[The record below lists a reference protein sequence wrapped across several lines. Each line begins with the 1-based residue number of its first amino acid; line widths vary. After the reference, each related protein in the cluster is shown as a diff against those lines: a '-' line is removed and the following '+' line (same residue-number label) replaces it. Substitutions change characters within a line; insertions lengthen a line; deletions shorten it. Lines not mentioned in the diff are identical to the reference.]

1 MNELKILRSCTL
13 VLLALGTA
21 GTGWGTVA
29 ACATTAPGT
38 PMSSLGTGSATSGCY
53 NDDLSYTALNL
64 TGGVSTGGATLPT
77 TANTYIYSTG
87 AAASGNTVG
96 PLNLFVE
103 GGSLTGLGASSET
116 GTVAFQATANTGM
129 VGGINYSSPTGAGLH
144 WAFSTLT
151 LTPSVAEADAGDTV
165 TITEN
170 FCINANQAIAGGGG
184 CTAADH
190 GTITARYSGSTTVAY
205 TCAFGTAGI
214 CLSASS
220 AGVNFGAMSFAP
232 TTIAITALV
241 SVNHLNGTT
250 VTLNNFENSFGESSF
265 APEPASFA
273 LMGVALAAL
282 VALRWGFT
290 RHQLRKQLHHKSE
303 RNTSAMTA

>member
-38 PMSSLGTGSATSGCY
+38 PISSLGTGSATSGCY
-53 NDDLSYTALNL
+53 QDDLSYTALNL
-64 TGGVSTGGATLPT
+64 TGGASTGGATLPT

-87 AAASGNTVG
+87 TAASGNTVG
-96 PLNLFVE
+96 PVNLFVE
-103 GGSLTGLGASSET
+103 GGSLTGAGLSSET
-116 GTVAFQATANTGM
+116 GTVAMQATANTGT
-129 VGGINYSSPTGAGLH
+129 VGGINYSSPTGGGLH
-144 WAFSTLT
+144 WAYSTLT
-151 LTPSVAEADAGDTV
+151 LTPSVAEVDAGDTV

-170 FCINANQAIAGGGG
+170 FCINASQATLGNG

-190 GTITARYSGSTTVAY
+190 GTITASYTGSSTAVF
-205 TCAFGTAGI
+205 TCVFGTAGI
-214 CLSASS
+214 CLSATS

-232 TTIAITALV
+232 TTIAITDLV
-241 SVNHLNGTT
+241 SVNHVNGTI

-265 APEPASFA
+265 TPEPASFG
-273 LMGVALAAL
+273 LMGAALASL
-282 VALRWGFT
+282 QILGYLR
-290 RHQLRKQLHHKSE
+290 RKRQS
-303 RNTSAMTA
+303 